1 MTAIIQKSGDLNH
14 DPYTNNQDDNAENMT
29 TKKKHKKKKKKKGTF
44 HNKETTMELKTLY

>member
-14 DPYTNNQDDNAENMT
+14 NPYTNNQDDNAENMT
-29 TKKKHKKKKKKKGTF
+29 TKKNTKKKREKF